1 MKLKKLL
8 GWKEQQVGNE
18 GARRRSRR
26 RQSTPCQSNY
36 EDSIRKLG
44 ISYSYLQMNTVKNE
58 KSLYIGVSLSP
69 GLSNGLGGKPRK
81 ECNGRMFEF
90 ITLILCSSES

>member
-1 MKLKKLL
+1 MGGKK
-8 GWKEQQVGNE
+8 KQIGNE

-36 EDSIRKLG
+36 EDNIRKLG
-44 ISYSYLQMNTVKNE
+44 ISYSCLQINMVKNE

-90 ITLILCSSES
+90 ITLILCSPESM